1 MIEFMRVWA
10 FYHRLALQDLF
21 RLWSTT
27 QHHVIIV
34 AGICLP
40 ILLLLG
46 LKRGHVAQLRE
57 ELLTSPSGRQVVF
70 WSAQQGE
77 LLSSNRIVE
86 LQKELVG
93 TDIIIPE
100 QQRLVRIEGKPDAN
114 NSLPPTELVT
124 LYSTRSGDP
133 ILRQVDADT
142 LSTADRA
149 VVLPERVAARL
160 GVKKGD
166 LLRVVIE
173 RDKGRE
179 GESAFLDVVLKAV
192 IPSQESASIGYAD
205 VALLD
210 LFEQY
215 VRGYRVAELNWP
227 AARVS
232 AKDRYSKYLVFC
244 ESTGDLKPGDFQL
257 LRERGLT
264 IDPVSVS
271 DLPGIDRVVL
281 GEHLKNLRIY
291 RISASDAR
299 SGPSQRLTLAPSDI
313 SELTETDDVV
323 VPWNEPWSFSENDQ
337 HYRVFGLS
345 LPKRTWMRE
354 YLIFPD
360 LAFPYDSEPF
370 VSRLVHDRPE
380 ISTFQLPLSEK
391 LNVSLK
397 VIHPEDS
404 SRGETPERSTKP
416 TSTEESLNQS
426 KTPETDA
433 TTQQQSTGAD
443 SDSNDDKAAQSGAG
457 DDGKLYGPM
466 EIDESVPSDSNSMS
480 MTPTLVIIP
489 ADLFAHIDAFRNDAV
504 TYDPTTNLFVPKP
517 EPPVYD
523 KARLYARTIDE
534 VPSIVDQLMAKQFA
548 VMSES
553 TRITEIHEQDR
564 SLRLLVWVVGAGV
577 FLFGVITVVS
587 VLLDSTDR
595 KRGTIGILRVMG
607 VSRPGVFYLVVFR
620 AAAIGLLAGFAT
632 FVAGFALA
640 HVIGWKPDSA
650 MWYLSWKPV
659 IKIDVSTQDAII
671 VVLGALGCSC
681 FGAIIPAWR
690 ASRLDP
696 FDAIVEG
703 RFR

>member
-1 MIEFMRVWA
+1 MTEFIRVWT
-10 FYHRLALQDLF
+10 FYHRLAMQDLF

-77 LLSSNRIVE
+77 LLSSNRIIE

-100 QQRLVRIEGKPDAN
+100 QQRLVRFEVKPEKDD
-114 NSLPPTELVT
+114 SPPRTETVT

-133 ILRQVDADT
+133 ILRQLDADVLT
-142 LSTADRA
+142 RADRA

-160 GVKKGD
+160 GVTTGD
-166 LLRVVIE
+166 SLRVIAE

-179 GESAFLDVVLKAV
+179 GESAYIDVVLKAV

-227 AARVS
+227 AAKVS
-232 AKDRYSKYLVFC
+232 AKDRYSAYLVFC
-244 ESTGDLKPGDFQL
+244 ESTSDLKPADFDL
-257 LRERGLT
+257 LKERGLS
-264 IDPVSVS
+264 IDPIAAS
-271 DLPGIDRVVL
+271 DLPGIIGVIRADQL
-281 GEHLKNLRIY
+281 NSLRIY
-291 RISASDAR
+291 RVSASDAG
-299 SGPSQRLTLAPSDI
+299 SGASKRLTLAPSEI
-313 SELTETDDVV
+313 SELTEADDVV
-323 VPWNEPWSFSENDQ
+323 VPWNEPWMFSVEDQ
-337 HYRVFGLS
+337 PYCLFGLS
-345 LPKRTWMRE
+345 LPKRTWLRE
-354 YLIFPD
+354 HLIFPE
-360 LAFPYDSEPF
+360 LAFSYDSEPF
-370 VSRLVHDRPE
+370 VSRIVDGRPE
-380 ISTFQLPLSEK
+380 LSTFQLPLSEQLK
-391 LNVSLK
+391 VSLK
-397 VIHPEDS
+397 VIYQDDS
-404 SRGETPERSTKP
+404 LRKENSENSVKP
-416 TSTEESLNQS
+416 TSTGEILDQS
-426 KTPETDA
+426 QPRD
-433 TTQQQSTGAD
+433 TTAPKQQAIGANND
-443 SDSNDDKAAQSGAG
+443 SDDHKAAQPGAG
-457 DDGKLYGPM
+457 IDGSLPDPKEADPGQATN
-466 EIDESVPSDSNSMS
+466 SNSKALAPAIIVV
-480 MTPTLVIIP
+480 PT
-489 ADLFAHIDAFRNDAV
+489 DLFAHVDAFRNGMV
-504 TYDPTTNLFVPKP
+504 TYDPTTNLFVPNP
-517 EPPVYD
+517 EPIIYD

-534 VPSIVDQLMAKQFA
+534 VPSIVNQLMGKQFA

-620 AAAIGLLAGFAT
+620 AAAIGFLAGVATLLAGFA
-632 FVAGFALA
+632 LA
-640 HVIGWKPDSA
+640 RIIEWEPEQA
-650 MWYLSWKPV
+650 MWYLTWKPTV
-659 IKIDVSTQDAII
+659 KIDISVQDAIF
-671 VVLGALGCSC
+671 VVLGSLGCSC